1 MMRHNNRRFDRDSY
15 TRNDKRAKDALIEY
29 LVGNGYVIHQA
40 VEDYGFDIKT
50 VKDETVHLF
59 EVEIKNQWGD
69 NWNTSWEEIR
79 IPERKRRLIDRWKKI
94 TTDDI
99 LGLIETTFTFV
110 VLNRSCKQGW
120 FIGADTVDNSPVG
133 TIQNSRWTNAPHLRE
148 PFFHIPLA
156 NAERRELETNE

>member
-1 MMRHNNRRFDRDSY
+1 MRHNNRRFDKDSY

-94 TTDDI
+94 TTI
-99 LGLIETTFTFV
+99 VF
-110 VLNRSCKQGW
+110 
-120 FIGADTVDNSPVG
+120 
-133 TIQNSRWTNAPHLRE
+133 
-148 PFFHIPLA
+148 
-156 NAERRELETNE
+156 